1 MSLLRLGV
9 TAMVWVQPLA
19 RELPR
24 AAGTAKKKKKKKK
37 KPTEESA
44 VLSYLVELF

>member
-9 TAMVWVQPLA
+9 TAMVWVQSLA
-19 RELPR
+19 QELPDDSG
-24 AAGTAKKKKKKKK
+24 AAKK

>member
-9 TAMVWVQPLA
+9 TAMVWVQSLA
-19 RELPR
+19 QELPDDSG
-24 AAGTAKKKKKKKK
+24 AAKKKKKKKK